1 MNNTKGPDLPKP
13 VISDSQGAQ
22 NVAVRYL
29 SYFNPFQFKK
39 HGTKAKALIA
49 LALVC
54 FFWGTTWIASKEGVR
69 HMPALQLAG
78 MRQFFGGM
86 CYVLFFMGKGVA
98 LPRGR
103 EWKNVLILSFL
114 NFLLSNALST
124 WGVQY
129 ISAGLG
135 SIIGAI
141 FPLWLVIIALF
152 SSKMRPQGRTVAGI
166 LLGFAGICVIF
177 YEHLHDF
184 LIPEFRF
191 GILLSLASTWS
202 WAFGT
207 IYTKKHAATFNPY
220 FSLGLQM
227 VISGVTLFTF
237 TNLSGMAIPVSEI
250 PWQSWTAIAYLV
262 VFGSVISFIAYI
274 YALQKLPTEQA
285 SLYAYINPIVAVLL
299 GWMIFGEM
307 LTGFIIIG
315 TLITL
320 YGVYLVNKA
329 SLPPSPKGE
338 HPRTGPAE

>member
-1 MNNTKGPDLPKP
+1 
-13 VISDSQGAQ
+13 
-22 NVAVRYL
+22 
-29 SYFNPFQFKK
+29 
-39 HGTKAKALIA
+39 
-49 LALVC
+49 
-54 FFWGTTWIASKEGVR
+54 
-69 HMPALQLAG
+69 MPALQLAG

-86 CYVLFFMGKGVA
+86 CYVIFFMAKGVA
-98 LPRGR
+98 LPKGR

-152 SSKMRPQGRTVAGI
+152 SSKMRPQPRTVIGI

-184 LIPEFRF
+184 LIPDFRF

-227 VISGVTLFTF
+227 VISGVALFTF

-329 SLPPSPKGE
+329 SMK
-338 HPRTGPAE
+338 